1 MPGVRTI
8 WQKAVE
14 LRVRKVNEVVHGAQ
28 GADLVVVMSS
38 TTDLFFIRRLIG
50 VGKEFVQR
58 RIETFAL
65 SRRDVI
71 CHVPIATQEHLIA
84 QFGEGGVVGIMGRMD
99 DEGMTSFRCVIGGN
113 MPESRF
119 YHP

>member
-1 MPGVRTI
+1 M
-8 WQKAVE
+8 
-14 LRVRKVNEVVHGAQ
+14 VHGAQ

-50 VGKEFVQR
+50 VGKEFAQR

-65 SRRDVI
+65 SRRDVV
-71 CHVPIATQEHLIA
+71 CHVLVAAREHFLLE
-84 QFGEGGVVGIMGRMD
+84 FGEGGVVGIMGRMD
-99 DEGMTSFRCVIGGN
+99 DEGTTSFGCVIGGN
-113 MPESRF
+113 MSESRF